1 MEEVEMTEPPKTRRK
16 ATRGICAVCKNEFGR
31 RAIIAHLEKHM
42 AEQDRTPGEHV
53 PRLHLLVE
61 GAYGP
66 EYWLHLDVRADATLK
81 KLDTF
86 LRGIWLECCGHLSQF
101 TAGRGLYGLGMS
113 KIGMGRKIG
122 DALSPGMTFFHE
134 YDFGSTTE
142 LKLNVLGE
150 HDGSPA
156 KDPVLLLARNLPP
169 EMPCEV
175 CGKPAEL
182 LGGDYEGEYR
192 QLCGDCADEEME
204 EQLLPVVNS
213 PRAGVCGYTG

>member
-1 MEEVEMTEPPKTRRK
+1 M
-16 ATRGICAVCKNEFGR
+16 
-31 RAIIAHLEKHM
+31 IAHLEKHL
-42 AEQDRTPGEHV
+42 AEQSLAPGDTV

-61 GAYGP
+61 SAFGP

-101 TAGRGLYGLGMS
+101 TDSKGLYGIGMS
-113 KIGMGRKIG
+113 KIGMTRKIG

-142 LKLNVLGE
+142 LKLRVLGA

-169 EMPCEV
+169 EMLCET

-182 LGGDYEGEYR
+182 LGVDYEGEYR
-192 QLCGDCADEEME
+192 QLCEKCADEDME

>member
-1 MEEVEMTEPPKTRRK
+1 MQEPPTKRRR
-16 ATRGICAVCKNEFGR
+16 ATRGICSVCQGEFGK
-31 RAIIAHLEKHM
+31 RAMIAHLEKHH
-42 AEQDRTPGEHV
+42 AEQDSVPGERV

-61 GAYGP
+61 FAYGP

-101 TAGRGLYGLGMS
+101 TLSSLGYGLGMQ
-113 KIGMGRKIG
+113 KIGMTRKIG
-122 DALSPGMTFFHE
+122 DALTPGMAFAHE
-134 YDFGSTTE
+134 YDFGDTTE
-142 LKLNVLGE
+142 LKLRVLGA

-169 EMPCEV
+169 EMPCET

-182 LGGDYEGEYR
+182 MGVDYEGEYR
-192 QLCGDCADEEME
+192 QLCDKCADEEME
-204 EQLLPVVNS
+204 EQLLPVINS
-213 PRAGVCGYTG
+213 PRTGVCGYTG

>member
-1 MEEVEMTEPPKTRRK
+1 MDEPPAKRQR
-16 ATRGICAVCKNEFGR
+16 ATCGICAVCQGEFGK
-31 RAIIAHLEKHM
+31 RATIAHLEKHLT
-42 AEQDRTPGEHV
+42 ASSHAPGDTV

-66 EYWLHLDVRADATLK
+66 EYWLHLDVRADTPLK

-101 TAGRGLYGLGMS
+101 TGGRGLYGIGMS
-113 KIGMGRKIG
+113 KIGMTRKIG
-122 DALSPGMTFFHE
+122 DALTPGMTFSHE
-134 YDFGSTTE
+134 YDFGDTTE
-142 LKLNVLGE
+142 LKLRVLGE

-169 EMPCEV
+169 EMPCES
-175 CGKPAEL
+175 CGKPADL
-182 LGGDYEGEYR
+182 MGVDYEGEYR
-192 QLCGDCADEEME
+192 QLCEECADEAME
-204 EQLLPVVNS
+204 EQLLPVLNS